1 MEAEAVA
8 TEPAAEAEGAT
19 RKAEEGCERP
29 TALAMAAVAGEQ
41 RRPVQS
47 VAGRWRRQ

>member
-8 TEPAAEAEGAT
+8 AEAAAEAEGAT

-41 RRPVQS
+41 RRPVQL
-47 VAGRWRRQ
+47 VLGRWRRQ

>member
-1 MEAEAVA
+1 MEA

-19 RKAEEGCERP
+19 RKAAVGCERP